1 MFLGI
6 DVGTSGVKAV
16 IVDGQGAV
24 AAQFTASIPILR
36 PRANWSEQNPVD
48 WWAATCNA
56 VLRLPRSLRAK
67 IEAVG
72 LAGQMHGATLLGK
85 DDKPLRPAILW
96 NDGRAEAQCRELER
110 REPKMR
116 SITGNAAMPGF
127 TAPKLL
133 WVREH
138 ESDIFA
144 ATRHVLLPKD
154 YVRLHMTGD
163 KATDVSDAS
172 GTLWLDVGMRRWSPE
187 MLAAC
192 DLTES
197 HMPKLHEGN
206 TIAGTLRAEIA
217 AQWGMARVPVAAG
230 GGDNAAGA
238 VGAGV
243 VTPGRAL
250 ISLGTSGVLF
260 TSTNIFSP
268 APGQGAHAF
277 CHALPGRW
285 HQMAVL
291 LSAASAL
298 DWATNFGRFSSV
310 TAALDSIRGQVPFCG
325 AEIFLP
331 YLSGERTP
339 HNDPHARG
347 TLIGLTHD
355 TRLNDMVMAVMEG
368 VAFAFA
374 DGLAVLEAAGARV
387 DEIQVIGGGS
397 KAAIW
402 GPILATALRK
412 PLHYAKD
419 GDVGPAY
426 GAARLARLALT
437 SEDIAAVC
445 TVLELHHI
453 VEPDPALEASAHA
466 KHLRFRKLY
475 PALKGQF
482 S

>member
-1 MFLGI
+1 
-6 DVGTSGVKAV
+6 
-16 IVDGQGAV
+16 
-24 AAQFTASIPILR
+24 
-36 PRANWSEQNPVD
+36 
-48 WWAATCNA
+48 
-56 VLRLPRSLRAK
+56 
-67 IEAVG
+67 
-72 LAGQMHGATLLGK
+72 
-85 DDKPLRPAILW
+85 
-96 NDGRAEAQCRELER
+96 
-110 REPKMR
+110 
-116 SITGNAAMPGF
+116 
-127 TAPKLL
+127 
-133 WVREH
+133 
-138 ESDIFA
+138 
-144 ATRHVLLPKD
+144 
-154 YVRLHMTGD
+154 
-163 KATDVSDAS
+163 
-172 GTLWLDVGMRRWSPE
+172 
-187 MLAAC
+187 
-192 DLTES
+192 
-197 HMPKLHEGN
+197 
-206 TIAGTLRAEIA
+206 
-217 AQWGMARVPVAAG
+217 
-230 GGDNAAGA
+230 
-238 VGAGV
+238 
-243 VTPGRAL
+243 
-250 ISLGTSGVLF
+250 
-260 TSTNIFSP
+260 
-268 APGQGAHAF
+268 
-277 CHALPGRW
+277 
-285 HQMAVL
+285 MAVL

-412 PLHYAKD
+412 PLHYVKD